1 MEYFSGG
8 EGSLMTDENACAIA
22 SDRESYPNLSRAY
35 LCYCRSITMRGE
47 VRFENVM
54 GPRLEKL
61 MWYDSSHEQLLTV

>member
-1 MEYFSGG
+1 
-8 EGSLMTDENACAIA
+8 
-22 SDRESYPNLSRAY
+22 